1 MNVLHRIYALILAL
15 PGLIAAEVSKAL
27 APEIAALRADM
38 ADLRAQFALP
48 ADASPKP
55 GDAPAFLQPGAT
67 GIGLTANNLAD
78 PIEAVSGGEP
88 VALEPWIDPAAD
100 GQMFEATALGAAPA
114 GAQSLDPS
122 TLAGGQTQQA
132 TAQQAA

>member
-15 PGLIAAEVSKAL
+15 PGLIAAEISKVL

-55 GDAPAFLQPGAT
+55 SDAPAFLQPGAT
-67 GIGLTANNLAD
+67 GVGTTANNLAD
-78 PIEAVSGGEP
+78 PSDAESGGEP
-88 VALEPWIDPAAD
+88 VALDPSSDPAAN
-100 GQMFEATALGAAPA
+100 GETFEATAIGAAPA
-114 GAQSLDPS
+114 GAQAADPS

-132 TAQQAA
+132 TDQQAA